1 MFDPADDG
9 SQPLAERISRA
20 FLATQELLTIQL
32 GRQLGLY
39 ETLAADA
46 AMTAGTLAARSGCDE
61 RYLRE
66 WLEQQAVAGF
76 LDVDDCCADPAER
89 RYRLEGEARAALL
102 DTSGVDYVAPLA
114 GVATALA
121 RCLPQVQN
129 AFSRRRRCR
138 PAHVRPR
145 SR

>member
-61 RYLRE
+61 RYLPR
-66 WLEQQAVAGF
+66 VAG
-76 LDVDDCCADPAER
+76 
-89 RYRLEGEARAALL
+89 
-102 DTSGVDYVAPLA
+102 
-114 GVATALA
+114 ATGGG
-121 RCLPQVQN
+121 RIP
-129 AFSRRRRCR
+129 RRR
-138 PAHVRPR
+138 
-145 SR
+145 